1 MADMTNPGDTRPHF
15 KTPDTTPTIYFD
27 LAPTF
32 GLFTGAIQIELF
44 ARTLTPHPD
53 GLIGAE
59 FIATAH
65 LRCSP
70 AAAARLRDAINEVLR
85 MAEQP
90 PQIGPAVATGRLN

>member
-1 MADMTNPGDTRPHF
+1 MADMTKPGDTRPLF

-32 GLFTGAIQIELF
+32 GVFSGAIQIELF

-53 GLIGAE
+53 GPIVTEFIGA
-59 FIATAH
+59 AH

-70 AAAARLRDAINEVLR
+70 AAAARLRDAINEVLK
-85 MAEQP
+85 MFEQP
-90 PQIGPAVATGRLN
+90 PQIGPAAATGRLN